1 MKTRDRYKQDC
12 LKIKGYLAQGHMV
25 QGQEER
31 KNKAKLEKTQA
42 SLQQSNAE
50 YQNAVKALQETTERW
65 NKQWREACDVR
76 LQQLLHFLVNFTN
89 IRFEQVCQDL
99 DEDRIDKLKSSMWQY
114 VNVAATVCVSDD
126 QVMLYFYCDFCNFK
140 RLMVGS
146 PVKKCE

>member
-1 MKTRDRYKQDC
+1 MADGLKTRDRYKQDC

-76 LQQLLHFLVNFTN
+76 LQQLFYFLKNFTN
-89 IRFEQVCQDL
+89 ICFVQVCQDL

-114 VNVAATVCVSDD
+114 VNVAATVCVNDD
-126 QVMLYFYCDFCNFK
+126 QVIL
-140 RLMVGS
+140 
-146 PVKKCE
+146 

>member
-1 MKTRDRYKQDC
+1 
-12 LKIKGYLAQGHMV
+12 MV

-76 LQQLLHFLVNFTN
+76 
-89 IRFEQVCQDL
+89 I
-99 DEDRIDKLKSSMWQY
+99 
-114 VNVAATVCVSDD
+114 
-126 QVMLYFYCDFCNFK
+126 
-140 RLMVGS
+140 
-146 PVKKCE
+146 